1 MQPGRAC
8 PPWYRYAPGDL
19 RRVIEIEARAVYVIG
34 GLYGNPFA
42 LQAVVDLAAAEDEPP
57 VLVFNGDFH
66 WFDIDPARFARINA
80 IALTHVA
87 LRGNVE
93 TELASDDTGAG
104 CGCGYPES
112 VSDAE
117 VERSNQ
123 ILVRLR
129 ETAREQP
136 TERARLGGLAMFAVA
151 RVGNTRVGI
160 VHGDAWSLSGWR
172 FAQDR
177 LVHEAADVGQAFDD
191 AGVRV
196 FASSHTCLPVL
207 RGVRASAGDCV
218 VINNGAAGMPNFA
231 ATRFGLI
238 SRIAVTPASQ
248 ALYGIRLGELYLD
261 ALPVHYDHAAW
272 LAEFDRTWPEGSPAA
287 LSYRDRIVAGPRFAV
302 EQAVRMPVRQVV
314 T

>member
-8 PPWYRYAPGDL
+8 PPSYRYAPGDL
-19 RRVIEIEARAVYVIG
+19 RRVTEIEASAVYVIG
-34 GLYGNPFA
+34 GLYGNLFA
-42 LQAVVDLAAAEDEPP
+42 LQAILDMAAAEDEPP

-66 WFDIDPARFARINA
+66 WFDIDPAPFARINA
-80 IALTHVA
+80 IVLTHVA

-93 TELASDDTGAG
+93 TELASDDTAAG

-123 ILVRLR
+123 MLVRLR

-136 TERARLGGLAMFAVA
+136 AERTRLGELPMFAVA
-151 RVGNTRVGI
+151 RVGDTRVGI

-177 LVHEAADVGQAFDD
+177 LVHEPADVGQAFDD

-207 RGVRASAGDCV
+207 QSVGTSAGDCV
-218 VINNGAAGMPNFA
+218 VINNGPAGMPNFTA
-231 ATRFGLI
+231 SRFGLI
-238 SRIAVTPASQ
+238 SRIAVTPPSQ

-261 ALPVHYDHAAW
+261 ALPVRYDHAAW

-302 EQAVRMPVRQVV
+302 EQAVRVPVRQVV